1 MDTVIIR
8 IYGPMKFKIT
18 NRTLFLPE
26 LIKREYAELS
36 LTERTSVRPYLRL
49 YRLHPKKQ
57 EDYLPRVEV
66 YETLTK
72 DRKSVRYVLKIEFSV
87 PKLLYWN
94 SLQEVSEKD
103 GQRVFRTLK
112 SALESVGII
121 IALETIAKAS
131 VSTVHA
137 CKNIPLPHTMRM
149 REIINE
155 LSKIDLNKAF
165 DVSDKQCKKG
175 SRVLN
180 IYSGTIDWS
189 IYDKISDSLRPK
201 NKRSDKGRINQER
214 AVVERY
220 GLQNQEVFRYEYRIK
235 KTQTVKREIN
245 SFLGRDYQTQ
255 VVFEDLFTPNLLKS
269 LVINSWNLLIK
280 RPENQL
286 SLFGKID
293 SLKLFLH
300 ILAEAKKRDE
310 KAHSMNNALTAY
322 GLAIAIRDHGA
333 KETRGAIFDVWNTDH
348 PERLTKK
355 IKLASELTKGLPYSN
370 NIVFIGNALN
380 KFELITLT
388 SLENGI

>member
-1 MDTVIIR
+1 MDTVIIK
-8 IYGPMKFKIT
+8 IYGPHKFQIK
-18 NRTLFLPE
+18 NKTLFLPE
-26 LIKREYAELS
+26 LTKREYKDLS

-49 YRLHPKKQ
+49 FRLHPKKQ

-72 DRKSVRYVLKIEFSV
+72 DRQTVRYVLKIEFSV
-87 PKLLYWN
+87 PKLLHWN
-94 SLQEVSEKD
+94 SLQEVSVLD
-103 GQRVFRTLK
+103 QQRVFRALK
-112 SALESVGII
+112 SALASVGII
-121 IALETIAKAS
+121 MDVDTIAKAS
-131 VSTVHA
+131 VTAIHA
-137 CKNIPLPHTMRM
+137 CKNVPLPRTVLM
-149 REIINE
+149 REVINE
-155 LSKIDLNKAF
+155 LSKIDISKAF
-165 DVSDKQCKKG
+165 DVSDKQYKKG

-180 IYSGTIDWS
+180 VFSGTVDWS
-189 IYDKISDSLRPK
+189 MYDKISDCLRPK
-201 NKRSDKGRINQER
+201 NKRSDKGRIDRER
-214 AVVERY
+214 MVIEKY

-245 SFLGRDYQTQ
+245 NLLGRDYQTQ

-269 LVINSWNLLIK
+269 LVINSWNTLIK

-300 ILAEAKKRDE
+300 ILAEAKKLDE

-322 GLAIAIRDHGA
+322 GLAMAIRDHGA

-355 IKLASELTKGLPYSN
+355 IKLASDLTKGLPYSN
-370 NIVFIGNALN
+370 NIVFIDNALN
-380 KFELITLT
+380 RFELITLAT
-388 SLENGI
+388 LENGV

>member
-1 MDTVIIR
+1 MDTVIIK
-8 IYGPMKFKIT
+8 IYGPSKFKIT

-26 LIKREYAELS
+26 LTKREYRDLS
-36 LTERTSVRPYLRL
+36 QTERTSVRPYLRL
-49 YRLHPKKQ
+49 FRLHPKQQK
-57 EDYLPRVEV
+57 DYLPRVEV

-72 DRKSVRYVLKIEFSV
+72 DHKSVRYVLKVEFSV

-103 GQRVFRTLK
+103 QQKVFSALK
-112 SALESVGII
+112 SALESVGI
-121 IALETIAKAS
+121 LMSTETISKAS
-131 VSTVHA
+131 VTAIHA
-137 CKNIPLPHTMRM
+137 CKNIPLPHTIKM
-149 REIINE
+149 REVINE
-155 LSKIDLNKAF
+155 LAKIDISKAF

-201 NKRSDKGRINQER
+201 NKRSDKGHISHER
-214 AVVERY
+214 TVIERY
-220 GLQNQEVFRYEYRIK
+220 GLQHQEVFRYEYRIK
-235 KTQTVKREIN
+235 KTQTVKREVN
-245 SFLGRDYQTQ
+245 SLLGREYLTQ
-255 VVFEDLFTPNLLKS
+255 VVFEDLFTSGLLKS
-269 LVINSWNLLIK
+269 LVINSWNALIK

-293 SLKLFLH
+293 PLVLLLH
-300 ILAEAKKRDE
+300 ILSEAKKRGE
-310 KAHSMNNALTAY
+310 TAHSMNNALTAY
-322 GLAIAIRDHGA
+322 GLTVAIRDHGA
-333 KETRGAIFDVWNTDH
+333 KETRGAILDIWNTDH

-355 IKLASELTKGLPYSN
+355 IRLASELTSGLPYSN
-370 NIVFIGNALN
+370 SIAFIDTALN

>member
-1 MDTVIIR
+1 
-8 IYGPMKFKIT
+8 
-18 NRTLFLPE
+18 
-26 LIKREYAELS
+26 
-36 LTERTSVRPYLRL
+36 
-49 YRLHPKKQ
+49 
-57 EDYLPRVEV
+57 
-66 YETLTK
+66 
-72 DRKSVRYVLKIEFSV
+72 
-87 PKLLYWN
+87 
-94 SLQEVSEKD
+94 
-103 GQRVFRTLK
+103 
-112 SALESVGII
+112 
-121 IALETIAKAS
+121 
-131 VSTVHA
+131 
-137 CKNIPLPHTMRM
+137 M

-155 LSKIDLNKAF
+155 LAKIDISKAF

-189 IYDKISDSLRPK
+189 MYDKISDSLRPK
-201 NKRSDKGRINQER
+201 NKRSDKGHISHER
-214 AVVERY
+214 TVIERY
-220 GLQNQEVFRYEYRIK
+220 GLQSQEVFRYEYRIK

-245 SFLGRDYQTQ
+245 SLLGREYITQ
-255 VVFEDLFTPNLLKS
+255 VLFEDLFTSGLLKL
-269 LVINSWNLLIK
+269 LVINSWNALIK

-300 ILAEAKKRDE
+300 ILAEAKKRDV

-333 KETRGAIFDVWNTDH
+333 KEARGAILDIWNTDH

-355 IKLASELTKGLPYSN
+355 IKLASELTEGLPYSN
-370 NIVFIGNALN
+370 NIAFIDTALN